1 MDRKEKSYFSTLN
14 LICTLRK
21 GDGLEK
27 TKLLIKLTLEAR
39 EILRSTKDKGEKLKA
54 VCKLLRDNV
63 CYYNWVGFYAVD
75 EKKPTE
81 LRLVCYEGEP
91 TEHLR
96 IQFGEGICGMV
107 AMLKKTLIV
116 QDVSKEDNY
125 LSCSPKVKSEIVI
138 PIFRSNEI
146 IGELDIDSHI
156 ESPFTLDDEKFL
168 TEIAKMVSTFL

>member
-1 MDRKEKSYFSTLN
+1 VI

-27 TKLLIKLTLEAR
+27 AKLFTKLTLKAR
-39 EILRSTKDKGEKLKA
+39 EILKGEKNRGEKLEA
-54 VCKLLRDNV
+54 FCKLLRDSV
-63 CYYNWVGFYAVD
+63 RYYNWMGFYAVD

-107 AMLKKTLIV
+107 AMLKKALIV

-125 LSCSPKVKSEIVI
+125 LSCSPEVKSEIVV
-138 PIFRSNEI
+138 PIFRGNEI